1 MEFWQTAQVEGDPPR
16 YETRTDA
23 VVVFDEGMHV
33 VVRANDSYSE
43 SLLIEGG
50 RQYQRDSADGAW
62 EMHPS
67 SFDRSN
73 MATLDSNRHFRIID
87 DLTQSTIVGE
97 ESLRGMPVT
106 KITGRFDMEARAES
120 IWGDLNEQDAS
131 LREASSDPRA
141 QMVAGSEEFVAWVGV
156 DSGMIH
162 AYEVRGSYPA
172 VGELLS
178 LEFWYRVDFSDFNE
192 ALELPSV
199 D

>member
-1 MEFWQTAQVEGDPPR
+1 MTVHPKLIALSLSMVGGIAIAAILILVMSSGTVSAQQVLTDAQAKTSSVETYRFAMEFWQTAQVEGDPPR

-97 ESLRGMPVT
+97 ESLRGMGHVPSSGV
-106 KITGRFDMEARAES
+106 RV
-120 IWGDLNEQDAS
+120 
-131 LREASSDPRA
+131 ASSC
-141 QMVAGSEEFVAWVGV
+141 
-156 DSGMIH
+156 
-162 AYEVRGSYPA
+162 
-172 VGELLS
+172 
-178 LEFWYRVDFSDFNE
+178 
-192 ALELPSV
+192 
-199 D
+199 